1 MADLSKLNEQ
11 QKEVYNTYIAN
22 DVSQDDAYGLVT
34 GTITQQ
40 DYFQKLDNKVTPKDE
55 NELLQQEGYDTELIQ
70 KTGKLIKEKSKDAYN
85 YGIIDSPEDIYN
97 YNAPTQ
103 EEIFNFA
110 GIRTDSDKE
119 APGSVRMALSYAL
132 PGEGSKIKEGR
143 RLFKEY
149 LVNEKGIKPEQV
161 EKFGDKI
168 ELKYQEVGSGQEKY
182 NALIYKIPKELGG
195 DGMYYAFNSP
205 KLYPT
210 TGDFKAITGDAIP
223 VAFAITGGVAGSS
236 MGPVGTVTGSAGMTF
251 AGELTKLYIGRKV
264 YGLHSDMSEEEFDKA
279 ALSQAGLSAGIDLLA
294 TPAFLG
300 LGQIIKK
307 SVLTA
312 PADKLSGD
320 TIKKFIKAGGNLD
333 SEMTKALDDARQV
346 LIKNGVDEKVADEYL
361 AISVANAIPEAAIF
375 EKAGQEGVFAKML
388 NQANKRVQAN
398 DVENKVLK
406 SLTGLDR
413 VNVKEADS
421 ILDTVK
427 NRVKTIRESEILEVD
442 KSVADAYASLNRTQ
456 KSFLKDP
463 TTSTIDD
470 IGVTFNEINQNISKR
485 LPVLENNI
493 QKAAKSNRLEI
504 VLDDK
509 KSVNVLNKIIKDYGA
524 VKPKKLPKIDP
535 KTATAEEIKNFNKIK
550 SQNDFYNL
558 LNEFGQ
564 TEFIQKQLGV
574 LKKGVQNLDKMTFQ
588 EAVTWRAFLRTA
600 EKNTTGPLSNAL
612 RNIKS
617 NFNTAI
623 DRATANF
630 PETRKIVDEY
640 DDLLF
645 NYRNSFLEDLTK
657 QFGYGESSQVLKPF
671 SLTGNNR
678 NVFEAFTSK
687 TNESLNNAEKLGNL
701 INAKGN
707 NRVVNKNQINRIKAA
722 LYENYYDKVMPKAA
736 GEAGEMTHK
745 DFVKQFG
752 DNYKLILGPD
762 EFNKFAKSNEAALNT
777 YQGWVNQQ
785 AKVQKVLSE
794 KLPTLDI
801 KTLELGNGKAIVDE
815 IFRKGKTQDIKGLV
829 TSLQKVD
836 PQLLTDVRRLYLDEF
851 TKMTSKGV
859 NTKTLLGAKGIEV
872 RGMNGKL
879 LDDFLTE
886 NRDTIKSLFN
896 DDFFNA
902 HRDIAKALK
911 LIQEEPIVLGKSG
924 SLTDAANKA
933 GLFVDIFAG
942 PLNHKRLI
950 LNRIGRIYDGFDLGG
965 DSLRALRDY
974 DRFVQAA
981 KNNYMGGNYPAFFDQ
996 LGTRGNK
1003 AQKTLY
1009 QKFLRAINADDMNP
1023 KYLPMPR
1030 KGYNL
1035 LNPVSNPL
1043 YTKEYIKEKLEGKP
1057 LDDQPTIFTPADEA
1071 INLVIGGPIGPGGRG
1086 PTLPKYLNK
1095 KLTPKIKQLLSMFGV
1110 AKERKEMSIEDIER
1124 EEFEKKLAK

>member
-70 KTGKLIKEKSKDAYN
+70 KTGKKIKEKSKDAYN
-85 YGIIDSPEDIYN
+85 YGIMDSPEDIYN

-103 EEIFNFA
+103 EEIYNFS

-119 APGSVRMALSYAL
+119 APGSIRMALSYAL

-149 LVNEKGIKPEQV
+149 LVNEKGIKPEEV

-168 ELKYQEVGSGQEKY
+168 ELKYQQVGSGREKY
-182 NALIYKIPKELGG
+182 NALVYKIPKELGG

-223 VAFAITGGVAGSS
+223 VSFAITGGVAGSTV
-236 MGPVGTVTGSAGMTF
+236 GPAGTVTGSAGMTF
-251 AGELTKLYIGRKV
+251 AGELTKLYVGRKV
-264 YGLHSDMSEEEFDKA
+264 YGLHSDMSDEEFDKA
-279 ALSQAGLSAGIDLLA
+279 ALAQAGLSAGIDLIA

-307 SVLTA
+307 GVLTA

-320 TIKKFIKAGGNLD
+320 TIKKFVKAGGNLD
-333 SEMTKALDDARQV
+333 SEMTKALDDARQI

-375 EKAGQEGVFAKML
+375 EKAGQEGVFAKIL

-413 VNVKEADS
+413 VSAKEADS

-442 KSVADAYASLNRTQ
+442 KSVGDAYASLNRTQ

-470 IGVTFNEINQNISKR
+470 IGVTFNEINQNISKK

-509 KSVNVLNKIIKDYGA
+509 ESVNVLNKIIRDYGA
-524 VKPKKLPKIDP
+524 VKPQKLPKIDP
-535 KTATAEEIKNFNKIK
+535 KKATPDEIKNFNKIK
-550 SQNDFYNL
+550 ARNDFYDL

-564 TEFIQKQLGV
+564 TEFIQKQLGII
-574 LKKGVQNLDKMTFQ
+574 KRGVQNLDKMTFQ

-612 RNIKS
+612 RKVKS

-645 NYRNSFLEDLTK
+645 NYRNSFLEDLSK
-657 QFGYGESSQVLKPF
+657 QVGYGESSQVLKPF

-678 NVFEAFTSK
+678 NVFESFTSK

-762 EFNKFAKSNEAALNT
+762 EINKFAKSNEAALNT

-859 NTKTLLGAKGIEV
+859 NTKTLLGKKGVEV

-886 NRDTIKSLFN
+886 NRDTIKTLFN

-924 SLTDAANKA
+924 SLTEAANKA
-933 GLFVDIFAG
+933 GLFIDIFAG

-950 LNRIGRIYDGFDLGG
+950 VNRLGRIYDGFDLGG

-981 KNNYMGGNYPAFFDQ
+981 KNNYLGGNYPAYFDQ

-1003 AQKTLY
+1003 VQKKLY
-1009 QKFLRAINADDMNP
+1009 QKFLKAINFNDETI
-1023 KYLPMPR
+1023 R
-1030 KGYNL
+1030 KPYSL

-1071 INLVIGGPIGPGGRG
+1071 INLILGGSVGPGGRG
-1086 PTLPKYLNK
+1086 PTLPKYLDK
-1095 KLTPKIKQLLSMFGV
+1095 KITPKIKRLVETMTG
-1110 AKERKEMSIEDIER
+1110 AKVRKEKSIEDIER